1 MGGCL
6 GSESSS
12 KKKYKQQQQQQ
23 KPVTQVNQSQISE
36 QDKVILKLKAHR
48 DKIRDQKRSLE
59 QNANK
64 AQEEAKVYIQKKQ
77 KERALF
83 CLKRK
88 KLYENILQDVEN
100 KYVIIEKTII
110 DVESKVQMVQ
120 FTQVLKESN
129 DLIKELEK
137 AIELDKLQEIAQDIK
152 ERERSTREFN
162 QLFEA
167 HHVNDQEIDDLFAQ
181 FEAEVNGTEGIQQK
195 SVVMNK
201 STASTMKN
209 TQRMSNSIAQS
220 QMKKSTQH
228 EKEEEEDEIQNKLAA
243 LA

>member
-88 KLYENILQDVEN
+88 KLYENI
-100 KYVIIEKTII
+100 
-110 DVESKVQMVQ
+110 
-120 FTQVLKESN
+120 
-129 DLIKELEK
+129 
-137 AIELDKLQEIAQDIK
+137 
-152 ERERSTREFN
+152 
-162 QLFEA
+162 
-167 HHVNDQEIDDLFAQ
+167 
-181 FEAEVNGTEGIQQK
+181 
-195 SVVMNK
+195 
-201 STASTMKN
+201 
-209 TQRMSNSIAQS
+209 SIS
-220 QMKKSTQH
+220 LHNYSLS
-228 EKEEEEDEIQNKLAA
+228 NKL
-243 LA
+243 LIHEYSSSSSFLKR